1 MKRFAAVLAILAA
14 PALVHAQALD
24 GTLRKIR
31 DSKSITIAYRTD
43 ALPFSFSDE
52 KGQPAGYTVDIC
64 KRVVASIEQ
73 QLNVPGLKVN
83 WMPATAQNRFDLVAK
98 KQADME
104 CGATTATLSRMQLVD
119 FSNYLFVDSTG
130 VLVHNDSG
138 VKAFNDL
145 AGKKIGVIAG
155 TTNER
160 ALNAAL
166 KARLVSASVVN
177 VKNRDEGL
185 AELEKRNLDGF
196 ASDKILIAGLST
208 KVKDPTKYTMLPD
221 DLSVEPYG
229 IMLPR
234 GDAGMRL
241 AVNRGLAQ
249 VYGTPQIVE
258 IFNKWFGSLGKPT
271 VLLEAV
277 YFLGA
282 VPE

>member
-1 MKRFAAVLAILAA
+1 
-14 PALVHAQALD
+14 
-24 GTLRKIR
+24 
-31 DSKSITIAYRTD
+31 
-43 ALPFSFSDE
+43 
-52 KGQPAGYTVDIC
+52 
-64 KRVVASIEQ
+64 
-73 QLNVPGLKVN
+73 
-83 WMPATAQNRFDLVAK
+83 
-98 KQADME
+98 
-104 CGATTATLSRMQLVD
+104 MQLVD

-185 AELEKRNLDGF
+185 AELEKRSIDGF